1 MATIQYAGEYHI
13 EVCEIYAA
21 SGTVLDLK
29 DQFASVNI
37 YEDIFKN
44 ALTGDISIVDTN
56 NLLTNLP
63 IIGQEKL
70 KLRLVTPNAD
80 DDTSRASAIDFT
92 DTPLYIYKVD
102 SKVGI
107 NDNTYA
113 YTLSFTTPEAVRS
126 NRIRVTQ
133 AFEGEPSEDII
144 KKIFRDEELLNSKKE
159 LYYELTSNN
168 FKFVSPNMRPFDFI
182 NSVGKRCL
190 SKEYN
195 FAPTF
200 LFYETIKGY
209 WFRTIDSMM
218 DTKNPRFVYKEET
231 PNILPEGHKKPDV
244 NITLTNLLSYSLN
257 ASTDVMMNMRKG
269 MYASNLLMIDL
280 VNKTVENFNYNYFDD
295 FQEDMHVD
303 RYNNY
308 GSQNS
313 PLASE
318 SRDDY
323 SNRLSDYDQSKIYM
337 QAVDREAP
345 NGLFSAR
352 HDGQYDY
359 TGTDIWLQRRMGR
372 FTAIESAITL
382 RITVPGNTTLQAGD
396 MVGIDMRNQGMLA
409 EEERD
414 PIYSGRYLVSKLK
427 HEFTRG
433 DGVYKHN
440 VHMEVIRDT
449 ASQPFPD
456 NGVPLIDNGNP
467 IDVIVPLGSDDAGDI
482 TY

>member
-1 MATIQYAGEYHI
+1 MATIKYAGEYQI

-63 IIGQEKL
+63 IVGQEKL

-80 DDTSRASAIDFT
+80 DDTGRGMAIDFT

-102 SKVGI
+102 SKVSI
-107 NDNTYA
+107 NDNTFA
-113 YTLSFTTPEAVRS
+113 YTLSFTTPEAIRA
-126 NRIRVTQ
+126 NRIRVNQ
-133 AFEGEPSEDII
+133 AFDGEPAEDII
-144 KKIFRDEELLNSKKE
+144 KKVFRDEDLLNSKKE
-159 LYYELTSNN
+159 FYYELTSNN

-182 NSVGKRCL
+182 NGVAKRCL
-190 SKEYN
+190 SREYN
-195 FAPTF
+195 YAPTF
-200 LFYETIKGY
+200 LFYETIKGF

-218 DTKNPRFVYKEET
+218 DRKNPRFVFKEET
-231 PNILPEGHKKPDV
+231 PNIVPEGHKTPDT
-244 NITLTNLLSYSLN
+244 ITNLTNLLSVTVTG
-257 ASTDVMMNMRKG
+257 STDVMMNMRKG
-269 MYASNLLMIDL
+269 MYASNLIMIDL
-280 VNKTVENFNYNYFDD
+280 VNKTADNFNYNYFDD
-295 FQEDMHVD
+295 FAEDKHVD
-303 RYNNY
+303 EFNLYN
-308 GSQNS
+308 SES
-313 PLASE
+313 KPLASE
-318 SRDDY
+318 ARDDY
-323 SNRLSDYDQSKIYM
+323 DNRLSDYDQSRIYM
-337 QAVDREAP
+337 QAVDRDSP
-345 NGLFSAR
+345 NGLYSAR

-359 TGTDIWLQRRMGR
+359 VGTDIWLQRRSGR
-372 FTAIESAITL
+372 FSAMESAITL

-396 MVGIDMRNQGMLA
+396 LVGIDMRNQGILA
-409 EEERD
+409 EDERD

-433 DGVYKHN
+433 DGVYKHQ

-449 ASQPFPD
+449 VKQSLPSE
-456 NGVPLIDNGNP
+456 GVPLQDSGNP
-467 IDVIVPLGSDDAGDI
+467 LDEVVPIGTTDSSDV

>member
-1 MATIQYAGEYHI
+1 MAEIQYAGEYHI

-37 YEDIFKN
+37 YEDISKN

-80 DDTSRASAIDFT
+80 DDTSRGAAIDFT
-92 DTPLYIYKVD
+92 DSPLYIYKVD

-107 NDNTYA
+107 NDNTFA

-126 NRIRVTQ
+126 NRIRVNQ
-133 AFEGEPSEDII
+133 AFSGEPSIDIV

-159 LYYELTSNN
+159 FYYEETSNN
-168 FKFVSPNMRPFDFI
+168 FKFVAPNMRPFDFI
-182 NSVGKRCL
+182 NSVGRRCL

-195 FAPTF
+195 YSPTF

-218 DTKNPRFVYKEET
+218 DRKNPRFVYKEET
-231 PNILPEGHKKPDV
+231 PNLIPEGHKKPDV
-244 NITLTNLLSYSLN
+244 NTTLTNLLSYSLM

-269 MYASNLLMIDL
+269 MYGSNLIMIDL
-280 VNKTVENFNYNYFDD
+280 VNKTVANHNYNYFDD
-295 FQEDMHVD
+295 FEEDKHVD
-303 RYNNY
+303 EYNLY
-308 GSQNS
+308 GSKNA
-313 PLASE
+313 PLGSQAK
-318 SRDDY
+318 DDFG
-323 SNRLSDYDQSKIYM
+323 NRLSDYDQSKTYM
-337 QAVDREAP
+337 QAVDRESP
-345 NGLFSAR
+345 NGLYSAR

-359 TGTDIWLQRRMGR
+359 TGTDIWLQRRKGR
-372 FTAIESAITL
+372 FTAMESAISL

-414 PIYSGRYLVSKLK
+414 PIYSGRYLVTKLK

-449 ASQPFPD
+449 VKQPFSD
-456 NGVPLIDNGNP
+456 VGVPLQDSGESIDNL
-467 IDVIVPLGSDDAGDI
+467 VPTGSQDSGDI
-482 TY
+482 VY

>member
-1 MATIQYAGEYHI
+1 MAEIQYAGEYQI
-13 EVCEIYAA
+13 EVCEIYAS

-70 KLRLVTPNAD
+70 KLRLVTPNVND
-80 DDTSRASAIDFT
+80 DSTRGFAIDFT

-107 NDNTYA
+107 NDNTFA

-126 NRIRVTQ
+126 NRIRITQ
-133 AFEGEPSEDII
+133 AFDGEPSEDIV

-159 LYYELTSNN
+159 LYYEMTSNN

-182 NSVGKRCL
+182 NSVSKRCL

-195 FAPTF
+195 YAPTF
-200 LFYETIKGY
+200 LFYETIKGF

-231 PNILPEGHKKPDV
+231 PNILPEGHKKPDI
-244 NITLTNLLSYSLN
+244 NTTLTNLLSYSLSS
-257 ASTDVMMNMRKG
+257 STDVMMNMRKG

-280 VNKTVENFNYNYFDD
+280 VNKTVENFNYNYFDN
-295 FQEDMHVD
+295 FEEDKHVD
-303 RYNNY
+303 EYNNY
-308 GSQNS
+308 GSQNA
-313 PLASE
+313 PLGSE
-318 SRDDY
+318 SKDEY
-323 SNRLSDYDQSKIYM
+323 NKRLSDYDTAKIYM

-372 FTAIESAITL
+372 FTAMQSAITL

-396 MVGIDMRNQGMLA
+396 MVGIDMRNQGLLA
-409 EEERD
+409 EDERD

-449 ASQPFPD
+449 ASQPFSD
-456 NGVPLIDNGNP
+456 KGVPLMDNGNP
-467 IDVIVPLGSDDAGDI
+467 IDVIVPTGSEDAGDI

>member
-1 MATIQYAGEYHI
+1 MATIQYAGEYQI

-63 IIGQEKL
+63 IMGQEKL
-70 KLRLVTPNAD
+70 KLRLVTPNSD
-80 DDTSRASAIDFT
+80 DESNRGYAIDFT
-92 DTPLYIYKVD
+92 DSPLYIYKVD
-102 SKVGI
+102 SKVSI
-107 NDNTYA
+107 NDNTNA

-126 NRIRVTQ
+126 NRIRITQ
-133 AFEGEPSEDII
+133 AFDGEPSIDII
-144 KKIFRDEELLNSKKE
+144 KKVFRDEELLNSKKE
-159 LYYELTSNN
+159 FYYEETSNN
-168 FKFVSPNMRPFDFI
+168 FKFVAPNMRPFDFI
-182 NSVGKRCL
+182 NSVAKRCL

-195 FAPTF
+195 YAPTF
-200 LFYETIKGY
+200 VFYETIKGY

-244 NITLTNLLSYSLN
+244 NTTLTNILNYSLM

-295 FQEDMHVD
+295 FEEDKHVD
-303 RYNNY
+303 AYNAY
-308 GSQNS
+308 GSSNS

-318 SRDDY
+318 AVDDY
-323 SNRLSDYDQSKIYM
+323 QYRLSDYDQSKIYM
-337 QAVDREAP
+337 QAVDRDAP

-359 TGTDIWLQRRMGR
+359 TGTDIWLQRRNGR
-372 FTAIESAITL
+372 FTAMESAITL

-396 MVGIDMRNQGMLA
+396 MVGIDMRNQGILK

-449 ASQPFPD
+449 ASQPFSD
-456 NGVPLIDNGNP
+456 KGVPLIDSGNP
-467 IDVIVPLGSDDAGDI
+467 IDVLVPTGSEDAGEVS
-482 TY
+482 Y

>member
-1 MATIQYAGEYHI
+1 MATLQYAGEYHI
-13 EVCEIYAA
+13 EVCEIYAS
-21 SGTVLDLK
+21 SGIVLDLR

-44 ALTGDISIVDTN
+44 ALTGDISLVDTN

-80 DDTSRASAIDFT
+80 DDTTRSYAIDFT

-102 SKVGI
+102 SKVSV
-107 NDNTYA
+107 NDNTLA

-126 NRIRVTQ
+126 NRIRVNQ
-133 AFEGEPSEDII
+133 AFSGEPSEDII
-144 KKIFRDEELLNSKKE
+144 KKIFRDEDMLNSKKE
-159 LYYELTSNN
+159 LYYEETSNN
-168 FKFVSPNMRPFDFI
+168 FKFVAPNMRPFDFI
-182 NSVGKRCL
+182 NSVARRCL
-190 SKEYN
+190 SKEHNY
-195 FAPTF
+195 APTF

-231 PNILPEGHKKPDV
+231 PNILDEGHKKPDV
-244 NITLTNLLSYSLN
+244 NRTLTNLLSCSLMS
-257 ASTDVMMNMRKG
+257 STDVMMNMRKG
-269 MYASNLLMIDL
+269 MYGSNLLMIDL

-295 FQEDMHVD
+295 FEEDKHVD
-303 RYNNY
+303 EYNNY
-308 GSQNS
+308 GSQNA
-313 PLASE
+313 PLGSQ
-318 SRDDY
+318 SKDDY
-323 SNRLSDYDQSKIYM
+323 DKRLSDYDMSRIYM
-337 QAVDREAP
+337 QAVDRDAP
-345 NGLFSAR
+345 NGLYSAR

-372 FTAIESAITL
+372 VTAMESAITL
-382 RITVPGNTTLQAGD
+382 RIVVPGNTTLQAGD
-396 MVGIDMRNQGMLA
+396 MVGIDMRNQGILA
-409 EEERD
+409 ESERD

-427 HEFTRG
+427 HDFTRG
-433 DGVYKHN
+433 DGVYKHE

-449 ASQPFPD
+449 ASQPFAD
-456 NGVPLIDNGNP
+456 NGVPLTDGGNP
-467 IDVIVPLGSDDAGDI
+467 IDVLVPTGSEDAGDI

>member
-1 MATIQYAGEYHI
+1 MSEIQYAGEYHI

-44 ALTGDISIVDTN
+44 SLTGDISIVDTN

-70 KLRLVTPNAD
+70 KLRIVTPNAD
-80 DDTSRASAIDFT
+80 DDNTRTMAVDFT
-92 DTPLYIYKVD
+92 DTPLYIYKVS
-102 SKVGI
+102 SKVSI
-107 NDNTYA
+107 NDNTNA

-133 AFEGEPSEDII
+133 AFEGEPSVDII
-144 KKIFRDEELLNSKKE
+144 KRIFRDENLLNSKKE
-159 LYYELTSNN
+159 FYYEETSNN
-168 FKFVSPNMRPFDFI
+168 FKFVSPNLRPFDFI

-195 FAPTF
+195 YAPTF
-200 LFYETIKGY
+200 LFYETVKGY

-231 PNILPEGHKKPDV
+231 PNIIPEGHKKPD
-244 NITLTNLLSYSLN
+244 ISSTLTNILSYSLMS
-257 ASTDVMMNMRKG
+257 STDVMMNMRNG

-295 FQEDMHVD
+295 FNEDKHVD
-303 RYNNY
+303 EYNQY
-308 GSQNS
+308 GSQNA
-313 PLASE
+313 PLGSQAK
-318 SRDDY
+318 DDFG
-323 SNRLSDYDQSKIYM
+323 NRLSDYDQSKIYM
-337 QAVDREAP
+337 QAVDRESP
-345 NGLFSAR
+345 NGLYSAR

-359 TGTDIWLQRRMGR
+359 VGTDIWLQRRMGR
-372 FTAIESAITL
+372 FSAMQSAITL
-382 RITVPGNTTLQAGD
+382 RVEVPGNTSLQAGD

-409 EEERD
+409 EDERD

-427 HEFTRG
+427 HQFNRG
-433 DGVYKHN
+433 DGVYKHS

-449 ASQPFPD
+449 AIAPLSSH
-456 NGVPLIDNGNP
+456 GVTLQDGGNP
-467 IDVIVPLGSDDAGDI
+467 IDVLVPTGSEDSNEP